1 LSWKENKIN
10 TKNGDKPMA
19 GNGEAPNNLDFQVD
33 KTNLYREVSLTDLK
47 IANIRQLIPVNVD
60 GSDDPSRETIFI
72 GNTQLGTPQG
82 PIPMQAKLEVATI
95 EEAMDKFPQAME
107 LETQK
112 VIENFKRMEAQQKKE
127 KSNIIMPGMN

>member
-1 LSWKENKIN
+1 MGD
-10 TKNGDKPMA
+10 NGGA
-19 GNGEAPNNLDFQVD
+19 QNNLDFQVD
-33 KTNLYREVSLTDLK
+33 KTNLYREISVTDLK
-47 IANIRQLIPVNVD
+47 IANIRQLVPVNVD
-60 GSDDPSRETIFI
+60 GTDDTNRETIFI

-82 PIPMQAKLEVATI
+82 PIPMQAKLEATTM
-95 EEAMDKFPQAME
+95 EEAMDQFPQAME

>member
-1 LSWKENKIN
+1 M
-10 TKNGDKPMA
+10 T
-19 GNGEAPNNLDFQVD
+19 
-33 KTNLYREVSLTDLK
+33 
-47 IANIRQLIPVNVD
+47 VD
-60 GSDDPSRETIFI
+60 GADDTTRETIFI

-82 PIPMQAKLEVATI
+82 PIPMQAKLEATTL
-95 EEAMDKFPQAME
+95 EEAMDLFPKAME